1 MRKRLHDWDGLIAEL
16 NASGLSRAE
25 FCRQRRLK
33 YQTMSKW
40 ILRQSQSR
48 PPATSERGTADKSR
62 AGGKVGR
69 RRSARGSAS
78 GSTNGPDRPDPAR
91 FAEVSVRLG
100 SAACMYEIVLGAGRS
115 IRVPSGFEADAVAR
129 LIQVVESC

>member
-16 NASGLSRAE
+16 DASGLSRAE
-25 FCRQRRLK
+25 FCRQRKLK

-40 ILRQSQSR
+40 ILRQSQSQA
-48 PPATSERGTADKSR
+48 PATSERGTADKSR

-78 GSTNGPDRPDPAR
+78 GLTNGSAR
-91 FAEVSVRLG
+91 FAEVSVQLG
-100 SAACMYEIVLGAGRS
+100 SAACMYEIVLGTGRS
-115 IRVPSGFEADAVAR
+115 IRVPSGFEADTVAR

>member
-16 NASGLSRAE
+16 KASGLSRAE
-25 FCRQRRLK
+25 FCRRRKLK

-40 ILRQSQSR
+40 LLRQSQAL
-48 PPATSERGTADKSR
+48 ATSERGTADKSG
-62 AGGKVGR
+62 AVGKVGHGQ
-69 RRSARGSAS
+69 SARGL
-78 GSTNGPDRPDPAR
+78 TNGPAR